1 MAAGIGQWSLHSSNS
16 LNYKKYHGRRR
27 AAMPMTVIGHLR
39 RGARHRAA
47 VCELLPSIRRAT
59 WERAQ
64 RATGVEDS
72 FQRARAR
79 ARERERER
87 ETMVQDE
94 LHQEKNSPQTR
105 NNCANSHRSHC
116 LAHVRRNLRVNI
128 THCCPSLCQSRVTCV
143 ESRVKCLSGETSY
156 LVAEVHR
163 PSDRWTWLLVC
174 ITVTT
179 R

>member
-79 ARERERER
+79 ARESERARERER
-87 ETMVQDE
+87 ERDDGAGRIAPR
-94 LHQEKNSPQTR
+94 EKLTTNAQQ
-105 NNCANSHRSHC
+105 
-116 LAHVRRNLRVNI
+116 
-128 THCCPSLCQSRVTCV
+128 LC
-143 ESRVKCLSGETSY
+143 
-156 LVAEVHR
+156 
-163 PSDRWTWLLVC
+163 
-174 ITVTT
+174 
-179 R
+179 